1 MAPGL
6 AKSGDIR
13 IEFGRRMGTG
23 ERDPN
28 SELSSKPGSS
38 GRDPPVPPARVL
50 GLSSDCIARGR
61 RARHAVFVL
70 SSPRRKL
77 LVLATLVLLL
87 AACHGGAGS
96 PVPSSLSVTRSPTR
110 SAAPSFDDPID
121 VAFDPSGGMWIGN
134 YRSST

>member
-1 MAPGL
+1 
-6 AKSGDIR
+6 
-13 IEFGRRMGTG
+13 
-23 ERDPN
+23 DPN
-28 SELSSKPGSS
+28 SELSSKPG
-38 GRDPPVPPARVL
+38 
-50 GLSSDCIARGR
+50 SSDCIARGR
-61 RARHAVFVL
+61 RARHALFVL

-134 YRSST
+134 YRSSTLLVYRPSDLRTASGETSIAPTV